1 MPLSPNREQPP
12 GASLNPL
19 EARLTYPHQDR
30 IPAAGEKIELA
41 PGVFWIRFPL
51 PFALDHINLWLL
63 RDQFEGRDG
72 FTLIDCGIASQTT
85 RDMWE
90 EIIAKALEGLP
101 LVRIIATHTHP
112 DHIGNAAWLGERFGA
127 PLWMTVGEY
136 TMGRVLQAGL
146 VGTDGPS
153 TARHFAANGLSD
165 ATHLAKMRERTNYF
179 SNMVPSMPSSFH
191 RIVDG
196 DVVNIGGQNWH
207 IIDGYGH
214 SPEHASL
221 YCESLQVL
229 ISGDML
235 LPRISTNISVHALEP
250 EANPVQQF
258 LDSIKRYV
266 PLDDDTL
273 VLPSH
278 GKPFLKLH
286 ERVLQLNSHHDER
299 LAEVMELCRSKP
311 TTGAD
316 VVPVMF
322 KRPLDSHQIFFA
334 FGEALAHLHCLWYRA
349 SVKRTL
355 DGGVYYFSAD

>member
-1 MPLSPNREQPP
+1 MKPVLPIPIKSAFPRAAKSSKWPP
-12 GASLNPL
+12 AS
-19 EARLTYPHQDR
+19 
-30 IPAAGEKIELA
+30 AGSA
-41 PGVFWIRFPL
+41 FPL

-63 RDQFEGRDG
+63 RDQYQGRDG
-72 FTLIDCGIASQTT
+72 FTLIDCGIASKTT
-85 RDMWE
+85 LDMWE
-90 EIIAKALEGLP
+90 QIIAQALEGLP

-146 VGTDGPS
+146 EGTDGPS

-165 ATHLAKMRERTNYF
+165 PTHLAKMRERTNYF
-179 SNMVPSMPSSFH
+179 SNMVPSMPTSFR
-191 RIVDG
+191 RIADG
-196 DVVNIGGQNWH
+196 DVVMIGGNSWN

-221 YCESLQVL
+221 HCASLKVL

-258 LDSIKRYV
+258 LDSIERYV

-286 ERVLQLNSHHDER
+286 ERVLQLNAHHEER
-299 LAEVMELCRSKP
+299 LAEVMDLCRAKP
-311 TTGAD
+311 TTSAD

-322 KRPLDSHQIFFA
+322 KRPLDSHQLFFA
-334 FGEALAHLHCLWYRA
+334 FGEALAHLHCLWYRTT
-349 SVKRTL
+349 VKRTL